1 MIRGIELEDDGGP
14 GTVGSHWEARV
25 LGVSLQDSIQWGW
38 RVCVY
43 MCSVIIGRVY
53 DRD

>member
-1 MIRGIELEDDGGP
+1 MIRGIELEDDGGS
-14 GTVGSHWEARV
+14 GTAGSHWEARV
-25 LGVSLQDSIQWGW
+25 LGVSLQFYSAWVEGI
-38 RVCVY
+38 RVY